1 MTVSKVSRLV
11 KYMVVAYMVQA
22 VLGLAAGLYI
32 VVFYGDK
39 ADNVLRGVAT
49 KLEGMINASY

>member
-1 MTVSKVSRLV
+1 
-11 KYMVVAYMVQA
+11 MVVAYMVQA